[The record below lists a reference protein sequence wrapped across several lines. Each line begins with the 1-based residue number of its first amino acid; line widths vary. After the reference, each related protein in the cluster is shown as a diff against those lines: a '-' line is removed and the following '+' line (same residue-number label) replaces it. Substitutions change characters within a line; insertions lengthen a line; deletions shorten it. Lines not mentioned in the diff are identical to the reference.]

1 LFRSP
6 DHGARGRTRRVWI
19 DSDLAVGSPWR
30 EVDDGYALLLAARS
44 PGLRI
49 AGISSSYGNASLPIT
64 AARTRESLGLAL
76 AVSPGARSAADLGL
90 ATEATRGLK
99 AALRQNKLTYIAL
112 GPLTNLATF
121 IQLHPGLA
129 TRIDQIIMVAGE
141 STSADLAFGPAKIF
155 RMHDA
160 NVRKAVNAVI
170 GLDTEFEPRRR
181 QHGVED
187 PNAVRAIL
195 RTRIPILLAPIET
208 SARLL
213 VDRADLRAIAQRG
226 PAGNYLA
233 ERSRFWFWFWT
244 TIARKKGGPIF
255 DALAI
260 VAAVRPGL
268 IMIED
273 GYAAVDADG
282 KLIVRREAASGRAV
296 QFCSNF
302 APATKTFVLKRL
314 TAPRAKSAHA
324 PRDR

>member
-1 LFRSP
+1 MAKFSRPLVA
-6 DHGARGRTRRVWI
+6 GAACFVLPITARAGETRRVWI

-44 PGLRI
+44 PRLRI

-64 AARTRESLGLAL
+64 TARTRESLGLAL

-160 NVRKAVNAVI
+160 NVRK
-170 GLDTEFEPRRR
+170 
-181 QHGVED
+181 D

>member
-1 LFRSP
+1 L
-6 DHGARGRTRRVWI
+6 
-19 DSDLAVGSPWR
+19 
-30 EVDDGYALLLAARS
+30 E
-44 PGLRI
+44 
-49 AGISSSYGNASLPIT
+49 
-64 AARTRESLGLAL
+64 
-76 AVSPGARSAADLGL
+76 
-90 ATEATRGLK
+90 
-99 AALRQNKLTYIAL
+99 AALREDKLTYIAL

-141 STSADLAFGPAKIF
+141 SASANLAFGPAKIF
-155 RMHDA
+155 RVHDA
-160 NVRKAVNAVI
+160 NVRK
-170 GLDTEFEPRRR
+170 
-181 QHGVED
+181 D
-187 PNAVRAIL
+187 PDAARTIL

-208 SARLL
+208 STRLL

-302 APATKTFVLKRL
+302 APATKTLVLNGSPPHERN
-314 TAPRAKSAHA
+314 PRTLREIDERVVLEQVRGFD
-324 PRDR
+324 RDRAHLRAGRL